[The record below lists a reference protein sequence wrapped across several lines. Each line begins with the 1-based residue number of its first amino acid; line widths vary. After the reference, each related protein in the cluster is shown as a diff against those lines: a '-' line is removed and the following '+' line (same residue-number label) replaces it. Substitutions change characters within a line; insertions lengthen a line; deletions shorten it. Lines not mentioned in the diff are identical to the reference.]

1 MPHTF
6 SHNIVPEVLPT
17 FDPTRPPT
25 PLNLNPTGITPGVPP
40 RPLARDEY
48 EYLQVFSRYI
58 SQIMGIDYSALIQKS
73 VDRSPLTPQEAQAS
87 EEIKRRY
94 GMLSTGAIPRTAT
107 GQRDFSQ
114 FGVSLDTMYDAIS
127 GDTLLEQ
134 ATVRTSIILP
144 EGMQSYA
151 NLYARYFLNR
161 YGVDPNTSSTDT
173 AGLSTGQRSLIR
185 GTLQQLETV
194 MDALVSGE
202 NVEGLTLPTVSEMN
216 ASLAQSQAQP
226 PSQLSPSQQRQ
237 QDAAQQQQFANEAG
251 AWWMRQA
258 FGTFRE
264 EAPEGEKA
272 PEREDVA
279 PELSKIYQDALAGLT
294 PNQQRYFESR
304 IGRAASGFG
313 GDLAEQMTEWWDTR
327 TLDEQ
332 KAQRTLDV
340 ANTTAELQFYQG
352 TLDQGSRE
360 IREFIERM
368 RRAGYFVPE
377 DSQDPTSNIFTEE
390 ATGMTSV
397 LDSPWANVYK
407 DLLVAQTSA
416 QQRVS
421 SLSTSLGTLGTAS
434 LEDVYGQARTADSPF
449 GEFLGDFPFA
459 EQYAN
464 LSPQQRG
471 LRTSTRDPRT
481 RFLLY

>member
-1 MPHTF
+1 MSPH
-6 SHNIVPEVLPT
+6 IDGLPH

-58 SQIMGIDYSALIQKS
+58 SQIMGIDYDTLIQKS
-73 VDRSPLTPQEAQAS
+73 ISRATLTPAEAQAS
-87 EEIKRRY
+87 EEIRRRY

-114 FGVSLDTMYDAIS
+114 FGASLDTMYQAIS

-134 ATVRTSIILP
+134 ATTRANILLP

-161 YGVDPNTSSTDT
+161 YGVDPNTSSADT
-173 AGLSTGQRSLIR
+173 SGLTTGQRSLIS
-185 GTLQQLETV
+185 GTMQQLGTV
-194 MDALVSGE
+194 LDALVTGE
-202 NVEGLTLPTVSEMN
+202 NIEGITLPTIAEMN

-226 PSQLSPSQQRQ
+226 PSALTPAQQRQ
-237 QDAAQQQQFANEAG
+237 QDEAQQQQFAQESG

-272 PEREDVA
+272 PERTDVA
-279 PELSKIYQDALAGLT
+279 PEISKIYQDALAGLT

-304 IGRAASGFG
+304 IGRAASDFG
-313 GDLAEQMTEWWDTR
+313 GDLAGQMADWWDTR
-327 TLDEQ
+327 TLEEQ
-332 KAQRTLDV
+332 EAQRALDT
-340 ANTTAELQFYQG
+340 ANTTVELQFYQG
-352 TLDQGSRE
+352 TLAQGTRE
-360 IREFIERM
+360 LREFVERM
-368 RRAGYFVPE
+368 QRAGYFIPS
-377 DSQDPTSNIFTEE
+377 DLQDPTLNIFEAEE
-390 ATGMTSV
+390 TGKTSI

-407 DLLVAQTSA
+407 DLLTAQTSA
-416 QQRVS
+416 QTRVG
-421 SLSTSLGTLGTAS
+421 SLTTSLGTLGTAS
-434 LEDVYGQARTADSPF
+434 TADIYGQARTAASPF
-449 GEFLGDFPFA
+449 ESFLGDFPFA

-471 LRTSTRDPRT
+471 LRTGRLDPRT